1 MAQEITGG
9 FSFCGTNIGTFG
21 LEYVPSLQDMYVYR
35 QGQYAVDEDTF
46 TAHHGGYMYGTQVK
60 PKDFTLQ
67 CFYEGRDINS
77 GLQMNVEH
85 YFRRGRTGKLIFSTR
100 PWLWYVAT
108 VVSVETQRTNRYNGF
123 VTIKMRAY
131 YPFGRT
137 DNLYLLTT
145 ADVDMKN
152 NTFLLNAADTPTT
165 NYNGIALQANEPY
178 TIHLYN
184 GGTEPAAVEIQ
195 IAGAI
200 NEGITFENVTNHT
213 RCKLRALT
221 AELSSGAGKYLS
233 CNALNGKTVLTDGS
247 TSELAFLYHDEGFL
261 YLDPGTPSNFTGFPV
276 SRTDPSVFTMN
287 EIKITSNAAVTLP
300 MLRFVYKP
308 TFS

>member
-9 FSFCGTNIGTFG
+9 FSFCGTNVGTFG

-67 CFYEGRDINS
+67 CFYENRDINS

-100 PWLWYVAT
+100 SWLWYVAT

-131 YPFGRT
+131 YPFGRY
-137 DNLYLLTT
+137 DHVYL
-145 ADVDMKN
+145 DPNDENVEDIKKN
-152 NTFLLNAADTPTT
+152 SFLLPQAQTPTCKHD
-165 NYNGIALQANEPY
+165 GISLTINEPT
-178 TIHLYN
+178 TIRLYN
-184 GGTEPAAVEIQ
+184 GGTEVAPVAIR
-195 IAGAI
+195 IAGQI
-200 NEGITFENVTNHT
+200 NNGISFENTTNHT
-213 RCKLRALT
+213 RCKLRGLT
-221 AELSSGAGKYLS
+221 AALCDGGKYLE
-233 CNALNGKTVLTDGS
+233 CNALNGKTVLTDGT

-261 YLDPGTPSNFTGFPV
+261 TLEPGQ
-276 SRTDPSVFTMN
+276 MN
-287 EIKITSNAAVTLP
+287 DIQITSAASVDLP
-300 MLRFVYKP
+300 KLEFVYYP
-308 TFS
+308 TFY